1 MNNSN
6 SNTNQKSNTL
16 SVYNTN
22 TGNVSKTK
30 LIRLVNGHYRRI
42 VDISNKDEKE
52 ILFRACTCPCP
63 SPRNEYTRNT
73 YIPPTNNVATISYR
87 KRIYSSFG
95 NKESNAIQKDEST
108 TENED
113 NNGDFSETSSKQEST
128 IDDETE
134 SLINSKETDDD
145 NQFERLFDE
154 VEEEKREDLSEE
166 KEEDLSEEKEEDL
179 VEEKEESLVEEKE
192 ESLVEEKEES
202 LVEEKEES
210 LVEEKEESLVE
221 EKEESLIEEKEES
234 LVEEKEDIIEKKKE
248 IPPENKTL
256 ILPSKTL
263 MKGIKTNIYFLSN
276 KEKIQVLLCYNYK
289 CDAVVFE
296 KGAFLRYLYIKSINN
311 IILNERMIEE
321 LCKSENLK
329 YILACNSIVVES
341 SDFIKPLIIEFESST
356 SKNIFV
362 KHIKHSSQK
371 EIDINKFNEYMHNLK
386 SNEKFRLKKVERFH
400 SINLASNH

>member
-1 MNNSN
+1 MYNSN
-6 SNTNQKSNTL
+6 SNTHQKSNTV
-16 SVYNTN
+16 SVYNTR

-30 LIRLVNGHYRRI
+30 LIRLVNGHYRRV

-52 ILFRACTCPCP
+52 ILFRTCTCPYP
-63 SPRNEYTRNT
+63 SPRSEDTRNA
-73 YIPPTNNVATISYR
+73 YIPPANNVPTISYR
-87 KRIYSSFG
+87 KRMYSSFG
-95 NKESNAIQKDEST
+95 NKESNDIQKDEST

-113 NNGDFSETSSKQEST
+113 LSETSSKQEST
-128 IDDETE
+128 IDDGTE

-145 NQFERLFDE
+145 NQFERLFEE
-154 VEEEKREDLSEE
+154 VEEEEEKREDL
-166 KEEDLSEEKEEDL
+166 
-179 VEEKEESLVEEKE
+179 VEEEESLI
-192 ESLVEEKEES
+192 
-202 LVEEKEES
+202 
-210 LVEEKEESLVE
+210 E

-234 LVEEKEDIIEKKKE
+234 LIEEKEESIIEEKEESLVEEKEESVIEEKKEEIIEKKKE
-248 IPPENKTL
+248 IPPKNKTL

-276 KEKIQVLLCYNYK
+276 KEKIQVILCYNYK

-321 LCKSENLK
+321 LCKNENLK

-341 SDFIKPLIIEFESST
+341 SDFIKPLIIEFESSN
-356 SKNIFV
+356 SKNVFV
-362 KHIKHSSQK
+362 KHIKHNSQK
-371 EIDINKFNEYMHNLK
+371 EMDINKFNEYMRDLK
-386 SNEKFRLKKVERFH
+386 SNEKLRLKKVERFH

>member
-6 SNTNQKSNTL
+6 SNTRQKSNTV
-16 SVYNTN
+16 SVYNTR

-30 LIRLVNGHYRRI
+30 LIRLVNGHYRRV

-52 ILFRACTCPCP
+52 ILLRTCTCPCP
-63 SPRNEYTRNT
+63 SPRDEDTRNT
-73 YIPPTNNVATISYR
+73 HIPPANNVPTVSYR
-87 KRIYSSFG
+87 KRMYSSFG
-95 NKESNAIQKDEST
+95 NKESSVIQKDEST
-108 TENED
+108 TENE
-113 NNGDFSETSSKQEST
+113 NRNRDFSETSSKQEST
-128 IDDETE
+128 IDDGAE

-145 NQFERLFDE
+145 NQFERLFEE
-154 VEEEKREDLSEE
+154 VEEEKREDL
-166 KEEDLSEEKEEDL
+166 
-179 VEEKEESLVEEKE
+179 
-192 ESLVEEKEES
+192 
-202 LVEEKEES
+202 
-210 LVEEKEESLVE
+210 
-221 EKEESLIEEKEES
+221 IEEKEES
-234 LVEEKEDIIEKKKE
+234 VIEEKKEDIIEKKKE

-276 KEKIQVLLCYNYK
+276 KEKIQVVLCYNYK

-296 KGAFLRYLYIKSINN
+296 KGTFLRYLYIKSINN

-371 EIDINKFNEYMHNLK
+371 EMDINKFNEYMHDLK
-386 SNEKFRLKKVERFH
+386 SNEKLRLKKVERFH

>member
-6 SNTNQKSNTL
+6 SNTRQKSNTV
-16 SVYNTN
+16 SVYNTR

-30 LIRLVNGHYRRI
+30 LIRLVNGHYRR
-42 VDISNKDEKE
+42 VVNISNKDEKE
-52 ILFRACTCPCP
+52 ILLRACTCPCP
-63 SPRNEYTRNT
+63 SPRDKYTRNT
-73 YIPPTNNVATISYR
+73 HIPPANNVPTVSYR
-87 KRIYSSFG
+87 KRMYSSFG
-95 NKESNAIQKDEST
+95 NKESSVIQKDEST
-108 TENED
+108 TENE
-113 NNGDFSETSSKQEST
+113 NRNRDFSETSSKQEST
-128 IDDETE
+128 IDDGTE

-145 NQFERLFDE
+145 NQFERLFEE
-154 VEEEKREDLSEE
+154 VEEEERED
-166 KEEDLSEEKEEDL
+166 
-179 VEEKEESLVEEKE
+179 
-192 ESLVEEKEES
+192 
-202 LVEEKEES
+202 
-210 LVEEKEESLVE
+210 
-221 EKEESLIEEKEES
+221 LIEEKEES
-234 LVEEKEDIIEKKKE
+234 VIEEKEESVIEEKEESVIEEKKEDIIEKKKE
-248 IPPENKTL
+248 DIIEEKKEDIIEKKREDIIEKKKEISPENKTL

-276 KEKIQVLLCYNYK
+276 KEKIQVVLCYNYK

-296 KGAFLRYLYIKSINN
+296 KGTFLRYLYIKSINN

-371 EIDINKFNEYMHNLK
+371 EMDINKFNEYMHDLK
-386 SNEKFRLKKVERFH
+386 SNEKLRLKKVERFH